1 MIKFVYPGS
10 FDPLTKG
17 HVDIIERG
25 AKLADRL
32 IVGILMNATKQPM
45 FTLEERIEIIQA
57 GISHLSNVDII
68 PFDGL
73 LVDFLKQQDARR
85 VVRGLRAV
93 SDFEYE
99 LQMAQ
104 TNHKLEEN
112 VETIFLSTR
121 LEYSYLSS
129 TIVKEVASFNG
140 DISQFVPKVV
150 EQRIREK
157 IQKRRV

>member
-45 FTLEERIEIIQA
+45 FTLEERIQIIQA

-73 LVDFLKQQDARR
+73 LVDFLKQQNART

-93 SDFEYE
+93 SDF
-99 LQMAQ
+99 
-104 TNHKLEEN
+104 
-112 VETIFLSTR
+112 
-121 LEYSYLSS
+121 
-129 TIVKEVASFNG
+129 
-140 DISQFVPKVV
+140 
-150 EQRIREK
+150 
-157 IQKRRV
+157 